1 MRNTSWKIAAAVV
14 VLAGVVWVAFV
25 MIGRDQPGEPGA
37 PATEPAPLP
46 VAAIP
51 DRNVVVIGLDGLDWD
66 ILDPLIERG
75 ELPNLGRLARE
86 GARARLRTVTPV
98 LSPVIWTSVATGKGP
113 TKHGIMDFLAQR
125 SDGSMLPV
133 TSTLR
138 QSKALWN
145 LLGDAGVPVAITAW
159 WATWPAES
167 VQGYMATDRISYQLF
182 KDVITEEAAGDPA
195 AEGRGKTWPPELFD
209 DLAPLIVRPDEVI
222 ESEIARFVDLDA
234 LGRRDEDDRGR
245 LEELATVLAST
256 RTYEAIG
263 LDLLRRQPRG
273 LHAVYNEST
282 DTAAHLFMTF
292 RPPRRPGV
300 DARRAAA
307 FGGVIDAVYR
317 EADAM
322 VGRVLDAVGDGWT
335 VVICSDHGFKHGENR
350 PATDPRIG
358 HGPGAD
364 WHDRFGVLI
373 LWGPDIRA
381 GVRVADAS
389 VLDITPTIL
398 ALFGLP
404 VGEDMDGRVLD
415 QALEP
420 DFLSRHPLT
429 HIATYERGTTAPRE
443 VEPLMQDADL
453 MEKLRSLGYIAG
465 DAGLDDAGEGD
476 GVAGSGGETYS
487 QDSARAFLNRG
498 VVLMGQRDLEG
509 ALREFRQAER
519 EGGGTHALIN
529 IATVQM
535 LEREFDE
542 AEATIDHLETLAP
555 DARFVPALRGVLA
568 DLRGDRV
575 EAERLLRETLRLDP
589 ADSRARTRLG
599 HVLEVTGRPAEA
611 LAEYETAIRTDPENA
626 QAFNYAGNLYR
637 QGGDL
642 GKAESYYRRSVE
654 TDPRYAG
661 AYNNLGLL
669 LQETGRFEEAV
680 ALYEK
685 GLEYAPESALL
696 HNSLGSLLI
705 LRRDLDG
712 AERELRRA
720 MEIDPGMAEP
730 FINLGIVLAERGRLA
745 DAAQSFGRALDAD
758 PRRPDAHFNVAK
770 LKLIQGDH
778 AGGLEA
784 FARTLSIAPRYFDAA
799 IGAGETAYRLGRDEE
814 AVRFFEQAN
823 AIDPGVSRVHRRLG
837 ELYLRQG
844 DRQAAAAAWQRSLE
858 LDPNQ
863 PDLRSMLGELGS

>member
-1 MRNTSWKIAAAVV
+1 MRNTSWKIAAAAV
-14 VLAGVVWVAFV
+14 VLAGVAWIAFE
-25 MIGRDQPGEPGA
+25 MLGRDDTGTPDP
-37 PATEPAPLP
+37 PAADAAPLP
-46 VAAIP
+46 AAVP

-66 ILDPLIERG
+66 ILDPMIERG

-113 TKHGIMDFLAQR
+113 TKHGILDFLAQR

-145 LLGDAGVPVAITAW
+145 LLGDAGVPVAVTAW

-167 VQGYMATDRISYQLF
+167 VRGYMATDRISYQLF
-182 KDVITEEAAGDPA
+182 KDVITEEPAGDPA
-195 AEGRGKTWPPELFD
+195 AERRGKTWPPELFD
-209 DLAPLIVRPDEVI
+209 DLAPLIVRPDEI
-222 ESEIARFVDLDA
+222 TESEIARFVDLDA
-234 LGRRDEDDRGR
+234 LGRRDEDDRER

-263 LDLLRRQPRG
+263 LELLGRQPRG
-273 LHAVYNEST
+273 FHAVYNEST

-292 RPPRRPGV
+292 RPPRRAGV
-300 DARRAAA
+300 DARRATA
-307 FGGVIDAVYR
+307 FGGVVDAIYR
-317 EADAM
+317 EADSM
-322 VGRVLDAVGDGWT
+322 VGRVLDAAGDGWT

-415 QALEP
+415 EALAP
-420 DFLSRHPLT
+420 GFLSRHPVT
-429 HIATYERGTTAPRE
+429 RIATYERGSIAPQE
-443 VEPLMQDADL
+443 VEPSLQDADL

-465 DAGLDDAGEGD
+465 DAGFDEPGKPDGGAGE
-476 GVAGSGGETYS
+476 SFS
-487 QDSARAFLNRG
+487 QDSARAYLNRG
-498 VVLMGQRDLEG
+498 VVLMGQHDLEG

-519 EGGGTHALIN
+519 EGGGAHALVN

-535 LEREFDE
+535 IERDFAE
-542 AEATIDHLETLAP
+542 AEATIDRLEALAP
-555 DARFVPALRGVLA
+555 DARFVPALKGVLA

-575 EAERLLRETLRLDP
+575 EAERLLRETLELDP

-599 HVLEVTGRPAEA
+599 HLLEVTGRPAEA
-611 LAEYETAIRTDPENA
+611 IAEYETAIRTDPENA

-642 GKAESYYRRSVE
+642 ERAESYYRRSVE

-669 LQETGRFEEAV
+669 FQETGRLEEAV

-685 GLEYAPESALL
+685 GLGYAPDSALL

-730 FINLGIVLAERGRLA
+730 FINLGIVLAERGRLD
-745 DAAQSFGRALDAD
+745 DAAQSFTRALDAD
-758 PRRPDAHFNVAK
+758 PRRPDAHFNLAK
-770 LKLIQGDH
+770 LRLIQGDH
-778 AGGLEA
+778 AGGLDE

-799 IGAGETAYRLGRDEE
+799 IGAGETAYQLGRDDE

-837 ELYLRQG
+837 ELYLRRG
-844 DRQAAAAAWQRSLE
+844 DRQRAAGAWRRSLE

-863 PDLRSMLGELGS
+863 PDLQRRLGELGS